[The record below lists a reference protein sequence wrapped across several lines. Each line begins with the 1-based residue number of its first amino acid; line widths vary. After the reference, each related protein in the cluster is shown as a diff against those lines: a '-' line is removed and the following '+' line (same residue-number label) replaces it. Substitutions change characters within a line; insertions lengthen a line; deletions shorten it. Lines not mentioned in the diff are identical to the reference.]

1 MIISLALGS
10 TVSGIV
16 VSKTGH
22 AAPFMIGGAV
32 LATISTGLMYTFD
45 IGTGVGKWVGYQIL
59 YGIAVGL
66 GFQMALNIAQANA
79 KMEDISSVTAAI
91 YCRLDRSSNK
101 SETNSSPVFQ
111 TTGGAFTISAAQS
124 GFVNRMI
131 TTLAKTAPS
140 VSPQMVI
147 GTGATQIRNTFSVNE
162 VPGIVVAYMAGIKVT
177 FAITVALAGGSV
189 LASLLVPWKRL
200 HVEKIQGGTA

>member
-1 MIISLALGS
+1 
-10 TVSGIV
+10 
-16 VSKTGH
+16 
-22 AAPFMIGGAV
+22 
-32 LATISTGLMYTFD
+32 MYTFD
-45 IGTGVGKWVGYQIL
+45 IGTGVGKWIGYQIL

-91 YCRLDRSSNK
+91 YCRLDRTLSK
-101 SETNSSPVFQ
+101 PETNSSPVLQ
-111 TTGGAFTISAAQS
+111 TIGGAFAISAAQS

-131 TTLAKTAPS
+131 TTLANTVPS

-147 GTGATQIRNTFSVNE
+147 GTGATQIRNAFPVDE

-177 FAITVALAGGSV
+177 FAIAVALGGSSV
-189 LASLLVPWKRL
+189 LASLLVPLKKL
-200 HVEKIQGGTA
+200 HVEKIQGGAA